1 MDKIV
6 VIGAGPAGLSTA
18 ITLANQNKEVVVID
32 EYLEA
37 GGRLLGQLY
46 QEPNGEW
53 WNGIK
58 ESKKLYDEAIHLGVD
73 IHLNESVYDI
83 EKIEDNWFVYTDLDN
98 YTSKNIVVATGAS
111 ETPFSI
117 PGWTLPGVMSVGAA
131 QVMTNVHRVK
141 PGNNGIIVGIDV
153 LSSAIAME
161 LQMADI
167 NVRGIAL
174 PESSITASQT
184 SNPIHIM
191 DSLLHVSHMAPSK
204 FIQYGSKLMKN
215 NFLKSMGVRFFPKNG
230 VTMWDIPVMLRK
242 AVIEIYG
249 KEVVEGVKLAAIT
262 KDGEVISGTE
272 ENIEVDFVCIAGGLS
287 PLAELIALTGIPFYH
302 IPELGGR
309 VPLHNDEMKT
319 DLEGLYVAGNIT
331 GIEGAKVAIAQGE
344 VAGYSILQHIHSDKF
359 FTELGQAKE
368 KVNIERK
375 NAYIQFH
382 PEIEKG
388 KRNLYEFWDKNQIEI
403 I

>member
-1 MDKIV
+1 MDEIV

-18 ITLANQNKEVVVID
+18 ITLANKSKEVVVID
-32 EYLEA
+32 EYLET

-46 QEPNGEW
+46 QEPNGNW

-58 ESKKLYDEAIHLGVD
+58 ESKKLYDKAIHLGVD

-83 EKIEDNWFVYTDLDN
+83 EKIEDNWHVYTDLDN
-98 YTSKNIVVATGAS
+98 YTSKIVVVATGAS

-141 PGNNGIIVGIDV
+141 PGNNGMIIGIDV

-167 NVRGIAL
+167 NVKSIAL
-174 PESSITASQT
+174 PEKSKTAPQV
-184 SNPIHIM
+184 SNPIQVM

-204 FIQYGSKLMKN
+204 FVQYGSKLMKSKW
-215 NFLKSMGVRFFPKNG
+215 LKNMGIRFFPKKG
-230 VTMWDIPVMLRK
+230 VTMWGIPVMLRK

-249 KEVVEGVKLAAIT
+249 DEVVEGVKLVTVT
-262 KDGEVISGTE
+262 KEGEVIPGSE

-287 PLAELIALTGIPFYH
+287 PLAELVALTGVPFYH
-302 IPELGGR
+302 VPELGGR

-319 DLEGLYVAGNIT
+319 NLEGLYVAGNIT
-331 GIEGAKVAIAQGE
+331 GVEGAKVAIAQGE
-344 VAGYSILQHIHSDKF
+344 VAGYSILHQLYSDKF
-359 FTELGQAKE
+359 TSELTKAKE
-368 KVNIERK
+368 KVKIERG

-382 PEIEKG
+382 PEIEQG
-388 KRNLYEFWDKNQIEI
+388 KKKMQSYWVNNQ
-403 I
+403 

>member
-1 MDKIV
+1 MDKII

-18 ITLANQNKEVVVID
+18 ITLANKNKEVVVID

-46 QEPNGEW
+46 QEPNGNW

-58 ESKKLYDEAIHLGVD
+58 ESKKLYEKAIHLGVD

-98 YTSKNIVVATGAS
+98 YVSKNIVVATGAS
-111 ETPFSI
+111 ETPFST
-117 PGWTLPGVMSVGAA
+117 PGWTLPGVMSIGAA

-141 PGNNGIIVGIDV
+141 PGNNGVIIGVNV

-161 LQMADI
+161 LQMADV
-167 NVRGIAL
+167 NVKNIGL
-174 PESSITASQT
+174 PKKSITAPQL
-184 SNPIHIM
+184 SNPLHIM

-215 NFLKSMGVRFFPKNG
+215 NLLKNIGIRFFPKKG
-230 VTMWDIPVMLRK
+230 VTMWGIPIMLRK

-249 KEVVEGVKLAAIT
+249 EEVVEGVKVAAVT

-272 ENIEVDFVCIAGGLS
+272 ENIAADFVCISGGLS
-287 PLAELIALTGIPFYH
+287 PLAELVALTGIPFYH
-302 IPELGGR
+302 IPELGGH
-309 VPLHNDEMKT
+309 VPLHSDEMRT
-319 DLEGLYVAGNIT
+319 NLEGLYVAGNIT
-331 GIEGAKVAIAQGE
+331 GIEGAKVAISQGE
-344 VAGYSILQHIHSDKF
+344 VAGYSILHQLNSNQ
-359 FTELGQAKE
+359 FTAELEQAKE

-375 NAYIQFH
+375 NAYIQFD
-382 PEIEKG
+382 PDIEQG
-388 KRNLYEFWDKNQIEI
+388 KKKIQKIWERKQVKSK
-403 I
+403 

>member
-1 MDKIV
+1 
-6 VIGAGPAGLSTA
+6 
-18 ITLANQNKEVVVID
+18 
-32 EYLEA
+32 EA

-46 QEPNGEW
+46 QEPNGNW

-58 ESKKLYDEAIHLGVD
+58 ESKKLYEEAINLGVD

-98 YTSKNIVVATGAS
+98 YVSKNIVVATGAS

-141 PGNNGIIVGIDV
+141 PGNNGVITGVDV

-161 LQMADI
+161 LQMADV
-167 NVRGIAL
+167 NVKNIAL
-174 PESSITASQT
+174 PKKSITAAQT
-184 SNPIHIM
+184 STPLHIM

-215 NFLKSMGVRFFPKNG
+215 NFLKRMGIRFFPKNG
-230 VTMWDIPVMLRK
+230 VTMWDIPIMLRK

-249 KEVVEGVKLAAIT
+249 EEVVEGVKLATVT
-262 KDGEVISGTE
+262 KEGEIISGTE
-272 ENIEVDFVCIAGGLS
+272 ENITADFVCIAGGLS

-309 VPLHNDEMKT
+309 VPLHSDEMRT
-319 DLEGLYVAGNIT
+319 NLEGLYVAGNIT
-331 GIEGAKVAIAQGE
+331 GVEGAKVAIAQGE
-344 VAGYSILQHIHSDKF
+344 VTGYSILNQLHSNKF
-359 FTELGQAKE
+359 ASDLHKSKE
-368 KVNIERK
+368 KVKIKRE

-382 PEIEKG
+382 PKIEKG
-388 KRNLYEFWDKNQIEI
+388 KKEI
-403 I
+403 QHYWKAK

>member
-1 MDKIV
+1 MDDIV

-18 ITLANQNKEVVVID
+18 ITLANKSKEVVVID
-32 EYLEA
+32 EYLET

-46 QEPNGEW
+46 QEPNGNW

-58 ESKKLYDEAIHLGVD
+58 ESKKLYDKAIHLGVD

-83 EKIEDNWFVYTDLDN
+83 EKIEDNWHVYTDLDN
-98 YTSKNIVVATGAS
+98 YTSKIVVVATGAS

-141 PGNNGIIVGIDV
+141 PGNNGMIIGIDV

-167 NVRGIAL
+167 NVKSIAL
-174 PESSITASQT
+174 PEKSKTAPQV
-184 SNPIHIM
+184 SNPIQVM

-204 FIQYGSKLMKN
+204 FVQYGSKLMKSKW
-215 NFLKSMGVRFFPKNG
+215 LKNMGIRFFPKKG
-230 VTMWDIPVMLRK
+230 VTMWGIPVMLRK

-249 KEVVEGVKLAAIT
+249 DEVVEGVKLVTVT
-262 KDGEVISGTE
+262 KEGEVIPGSE

-287 PLAELIALTGIPFYH
+287 PLAELVALTGVPFYH
-302 IPELGGR
+302 VPELGGR

-319 DLEGLYVAGNIT
+319 NLEGLYVAGNIT
-331 GIEGAKVAIAQGE
+331 GVEGAKVAIAQGE
-344 VAGYSILQHIHSDKF
+344 VAGYSILHQLYSDKF
-359 FTELGQAKE
+359 TSELTKAKE
-368 KVNIERK
+368 KVKIERG

-382 PEIEKG
+382 PEIEQG
-388 KRNLYEFWDKNQIEI
+388 KKKMQ
-403 I
+403 